1 MDYEVENQRV
11 RRLFYAPVTGVR
23 EGFEQCGVPEE
34 IIESALDRIEKAI
47 FRALRH
53 AGEDEDQEDVG
64 PENETS
70 EEEH

>member
-1 MDYEVENQRV
+1 MELDAENQQV

-23 EGFEQCGVPEE
+23 EGFEQCRVPEE
-34 IIESALDRIEKAI
+34 IIDSALDHIEKAI

-64 PENETS
+64 PEDGTS